1 MLVYNSHTFKTMFP
15 SCRNKQCFTP
25 DPDMAPALV
34 ARALKRRVLAPWTG
48 RRSWTR
54 HLVPLAL
61 LLVFHASAPA
71 QQQLKYHV
79 VASFP
84 HDPTAFTQGLLF
96 SAGKLYE
103 STGLYGRSELREVEL
118 HSGRVLRKQSLER
131 SDFGEG
137 LALLGTQLVQLTWTS
152 GHGYLWDLRSFR
164 RQGEMPYLF
173 GPNPNAAQGWGLCY
187 NGVELVLSDGSDR
200 LYFLHGAS
208 FAPIRSIQVR
218 DAAGPVARLN
228 ELECIEGRVYANI
241 WQSDRIVIID
251 PGSGVVTAQLDLS
264 ALYPRRLRRDNV
276 LNGIAWDAGQRRL
289 FVTGKRWPRLYQ
301 LAVVPAAAY

>member
-1 MLVYNSHTFKTMFP
+1 M
-15 SCRNKQCFTP
+15 
-25 DPDMAPALV
+25 
-34 ARALKRRVLAPWTG
+34 
-48 RRSWTR
+48 
-54 HLVPLAL
+54 AL
-61 LLVFHASAPA
+61 LLALHASALA

-118 HSGRVLRKQSLER
+118 HSGRVLRKRSLER

-164 RQGEMPYLF
+164 KQGRMPYLF
-173 GPNPNAAQGWGLCY
+173 GPNPSAAQGWGLCY
-187 NGVELVLSDGSDR
+187 NGAELVLSDGSDR

-218 DAAGPVARLN
+218 DAAGPVAQLN

-241 WQSDRIVIID
+241 WQSDRIAIID
-251 PGSGVVTAQLDLS
+251 PVSGVVTAQLDLS
-264 ALYPRRLRRDNV
+264 ALYPRRLRSDNV
-276 LNGIAWDAGQRRL
+276 LNGIAWDAQQRHL

-301 LAVVPAAAY
+301 LAVVPSVGH